1 MNNVD
6 LGDTEKA
13 GKESLLSRL
22 PALLAALSGG
32 GGERALVL
40 SVLVD
45 ELRCSTASAS
55 REVLKV
61 LRANKI
67 DTVLQSWLP
76 DEAEV
81 WLQRDA
87 SVPNL
92 LYMLTRL

>member
-40 SVLVD
+40 RVLVD

-81 WLQRDA
+81 WLQHDA